1 MKKIFNY
8 IKNNKGQALVE
19 YIIFILVL
27 LMASYGAVK
36 LFIIAWKYKFNFI
49 STNYGG
55 IISVLFQ

>member
-36 LFIIAWKYKFNFI
+36 LFISALKHKFDFI
-49 STNYGG
+49 SLFYGVA
-55 IISVLFQ
+55 SVLF

>member
-1 MKKIFNY
+1 MKKFFIY

-19 YIIFILVL
+19 YVIFILVL

-36 LFIIAWKYKFNFI
+36 LFISSWNCKFNFI
-49 STNYGG
+49 STTYGG